1 MKPTALFSQEPAKG
15 WLPWGVLAPF
25 LLLAF
30 VIIPILATGDVLE
43 RQNLATPSGDPIG
56 LLGLYVFLLIP
67 FAMTGALALAWV
79 LFVERRPLSTIGL
92 TPSVGMGSFLRGLG
106 IGVATIGA
114 IVAAI
119 WATGAYQADGFG
131 RAFSAPRDVIAIA
144 ILLPCFIVQ
153 ASVEEIIFRG
163 WLMSVLARRFNVV
176 VAVVITCV
184 VFTLL
189 HYGPGQQV
197 IAMAAWFLFSAFA
210 CCWALKAGNIWGV
223 MGWHAGWN
231 WFLATGFELPVTGI
245 DAGVSALIVKLIP
258 RGPDILTGGGEGPE
272 VSVICLLFFAGA
284 TALLLWR
291 MSKAHRPNIE
301 TTSPANGG

>member
-1 MKPTALFSQEPAKG
+1 MKPKALYSSAPARG

-25 LLLAF
+25 LLLVF
-30 VIIPILATGDVLE
+30 VIVPVLGTDDAME
-43 RQNLATPSGDPIG
+43 RMNLVTASGDPIG

-79 LFVERRPLSTIGL
+79 LFVERRSLSTIGL
-92 TPSVGMGSFLRGLG
+92 TSSGTAPFLRGLA
-106 IGVATIGA
+106 IGVVTIGA
-114 IVAAI
+114 VVAAI
-119 WATGAYQADGFG
+119 WAAGGYHADGFG
-131 RAFSAPRDVIAIA
+131 NAFSAPNDLIAIA

-163 WLMSVLARRFNVV
+163 WLMSVLARRFNAA
-176 VAVVITCV
+176 VAVVVTCI

-197 IAMAAWFLFSAFA
+197 IAMAASFLFSAFA
-210 CCWALKAGNIWGV
+210 CCWAIKAGNIWGV

-231 WFLATGFELPVTGI
+231 WFLATAFELPVTGI
-245 DAGVSALIVKLIP
+245 DAGVSALVVKLVP
-258 RGPDILTGGGEGPE
+258 QASDLLTGGGEGPE
-272 VSVICLLFFAGA
+272 VSVICLLFFASA

-291 MSKAHRPNIE
+291 ISKARQPAVE
-301 TTSPANGG
+301 LSTTAT

>member
-1 MKPTALFSQEPAKG
+1 MKPTTLYSSAAAKG

-30 VIIPILATGDVLE
+30 VIAPVLVTDDTME
-43 RQNLATPSGDPIG
+43 RMQLLTPRGDPIG
-56 LLGLYVFLLIP
+56 LHGLYVFLLIP

-79 LFVERRPLSTIGL
+79 LLVERRPLSTIGL
-92 TPSVGMGSFLRGLG
+92 TSSGAGPFLRGLC

-119 WATGAYQADGFG
+119 WAVGGYQADGFG
-131 RAFSAPRDVIAIA
+131 GAFSAPRDLIGIT
-144 ILLPCFIVQ
+144 ILLPCFVVQ

-176 VAVVITCV
+176 IAVVVTCV

-197 IAMAAWFLFSAFA
+197 IVMAASFLFSAFA

-223 MGWHAGWN
+223 MGWHAAWN
-231 WFLATGFELPVTGI
+231 WFLATAFELPVTGI
-245 DAGVSALIVKLIP
+245 DAGVSALVVKLIP
-258 RGPDILTGGGEGPE
+258 RGSDLLTGGVKGPE
-272 VSVICLLFFAGA
+272 ASVICLLFFAVA

-291 MSKAHRPNIE
+291 
-301 TTSPANGG
+301 PARDRDQLSTAGT